1 MKRVVESSK
10 SRAERTARGASAEP
24 LQSLSPKLD
33 LPDLRSPLERFRKKP
48 MKALSVTDLVSPSWC
63 ELQYWYTL
71 TKHGRK
77 RRTPAMKQGS
87 AVHKKLE
94 DQVHRMVEVRIT
106 KAEDAWGL
114 RIWNIVQGL
123 RTLRDTGMTRELEI
137 WGLVDGQVVNGV
149 IDELSY
155 ICPDRELEEA
165 TEKPKKDDP
174 PEGQATI
181 DNYFNQSEGQSIE
194 QGVLTGLSSMRK
206 KTSLVYLTDVKT
218 RGVKSVPKGASFRP
232 TMMQLML
239 YHRLLS
245 ELATG
250 RVDAEVVFGRYELE
264 KDEPFSD
271 SFIAQIGNLDEVYWD
286 ALDNPSQ
293 AAQEVPPV
301 YTQDSMQILLKHNSL
316 AQLWQLMMQEFQRT
330 MPDGLKSFGKVLK
343 AEYRGQADG
352 EILGMKTFLHDD
364 ELLKDYLD
372 DGMKWWRGKREA
384 RGVDIQEAY
393 KCGYCE
399 FADECTWRKTKIA
412 EATDAHRN
420 RSMRDRTKSSV

>member
-1 MKRVVESSK
+1 
-10 SRAERTARGASAEP
+10 
-24 LQSLSPKLD
+24 
-33 LPDLRSPLERFRKKP
+33 

-94 DQVHRMVEVRIT
+94 DQVHRTVEVKIKR
-106 KAEDAWGL
+106 AEDAWGL
-114 RIWNIVQGL
+114 RMWNIIQGL

-137 WGLVDGQVVNGV
+137 WGVIDGQVVNGV

-165 TEKPKKDDP
+165 TEKPNKDDP

-181 DNYFNQSEGQSIE
+181 DNYFIQSGGQSIE
-194 QGVLTGLSSMRK
+194 QGVLTRLSSIRK
-206 KTSLVYLTDVKT
+206 KTSLIYLTDVKT

-239 YHRLLS
+239 LMLYHRLLS
-245 ELATG
+245 ELATN
-250 RVDAEVVFGRYELE
+250 RVDAAVLFARYELE
-264 KDEPFSD
+264 PDEPFSD
-271 SFIAQIGNLDEVYWD
+271 SFIAQIGNLDEVYYD
-286 ALDNPSQ
+286 ALDDPLQ
-293 AAQEVPPV
+293 AAPEVPPV
-301 YTQDSMQILLKHNSL
+301 STQDSMQILLENNSL

-330 MPDGLKSFGKVLK
+330 MPDGLKSIGKVLK

-352 EILGMKTFLHDD
+352 EILGMKTFLRDD
-364 ELLKDYLD
+364 ELLQNHLD
-372 DGMKWWRGKREA
+372 DEMKWWRGKREA
-384 RGVDIQEAY
+384 RGVDLKEAY

-420 RSMRDRTKSSV
+420 RNMGERTKSSV